1 MTYSIVNTGSD
12 GNATVVEDIILLDC
26 GLSYKKIEKYVDKL
40 RLVLLTHIHGDH
52 FKKSTIKMLTKERP
66 TLRFGCCEW
75 LVQDLIDC
83 GVNIKNIDIYDFD
96 SIYVYSET
104 LKVQPVKLYHDVPQC
119 GYKIE
124 INGYKVFYATDTCTL
139 DDIEAK
145 NYDYYFVEANYLSDE
160 ELHERSECLEYEE
173 RVRNT
178 HMNKEDTVNWLLK
191 NMSDTSFYEFMHQ
204 HKSKK
209 LEKE

>member
-1 MTYSIVNTGSD
+1 MTYSIINTGSD
-12 GNATVVEDIILLDC
+12 GNATVVEDILLLDC

-40 RLVLLTHIHGDH
+40 QLVLLTHIHGDH
-52 FKKSTIKMLTKERP
+52 FKKSTIKMLAKERP

-96 SIYVYSET
+96 SVYIYSEA
-104 LKVQPVKLYHDVPQC
+104 LKIQPVKLHHDVQQC

-139 DDIEAK
+139 DDVEAK
-145 NYDYYFVEANYLSDE
+145 DYDYYFVEANYLSDE
-160 ELHERSECLEYEE
+160 ELHERTLSIEYEE
-173 RVRNT
+173 RVKNT
-178 HMNKEDTVNWLLK
+178 HMSREDTANWLFK
-191 NMSDTSFYEFMHQ
+191 NMSNTSLYVFMHE
-204 HKSKK
+204 HK
-209 LEKE
+209 EK